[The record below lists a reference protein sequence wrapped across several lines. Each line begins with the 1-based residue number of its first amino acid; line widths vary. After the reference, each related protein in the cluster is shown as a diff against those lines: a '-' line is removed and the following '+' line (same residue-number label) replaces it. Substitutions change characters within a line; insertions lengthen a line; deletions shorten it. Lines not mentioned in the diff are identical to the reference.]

1 MLLFIRFKTIKIYY
15 KLISYDKSVM
25 KSTFGEGGRRDV
37 VLVPVAIA
45 GSDGVELMSKEAG
58 EGGAKQGAWLRL
70 L

>member
-1 MLLFIRFKTIKIYY
+1 
-15 KLISYDKSVM
+15 M

-58 EGGAKQGAWLRL
+58 EGGAEQRAWLRL

>member
-1 MLLFIRFKTIKIYY
+1 
-15 KLISYDKSVM
+15 M

-45 GSDGVELMSKEAG
+45 GSDRVELMSKEAG
-58 EGGAKQGAWLRL
+58 EGRTEQGAWLRL

>member
-1 MLLFIRFKTIKIYY
+1 
-15 KLISYDKSVM
+15 M
-25 KSTFGEGGRRDV
+25 KSTFGKGGRRDV

-58 EGGAKQGAWLRL
+58 EGGAEQGAWLRL